1 MPPVDASYEPG
12 SANSFAKYYQDS
24 AFNRNRLA
32 SEERANKLGDLQY
45 GQEVDRENTSRALK
59 SYFANKNPND
69 PDFEQGLGMIVGPQ
83 GVADFQKKQAEA
95 KKTKLDLRVRQDE
108 FTDKLRKNLSRN
120 PSDANVIAWG
130 EDGVI
135 EGLFSEEE
143 AKRNTQELLA
153 MPPEER
159 KKYLAPESEQPD
171 PAEVATM
178 RRLGFPMTPQGYA
191 QFRDTQRQER
201 LLSQEEEA
209 QKIRIAGAGRAPSEP
224 RDDPRLVVTNTFT
237 DNEGNVTKTNKFGE
251 VIGTPLVGI
260 GKSKSA
266 DLSPTELKLVSDTD
280 TLALT
285 ARNGLSALKEAKAE
299 NDKAYSGVLAG
310 PRAALVDNVYSTEAS
325 RSTSIMQNLVGEQAL
340 ANLKASFGGAPT
352 EGERTF
358 LLDLQ
363 ASVNKEPRVRKRIL
377 ERGEKLLEERIKAYE
392 TKSEQ
397 IRSGTYGKPKA
408 AAAALSKEDAEA
420 LAWANQNPSDPRSA
434 QIKAK
439 LEGKK

>member
-45 GQEVDRENTSRALK
+45 QQEVDKENQARALK

-69 PDFEQGLGMIVGPQ
+69 PDFNQGLGMIVGPQ
-83 GVADFQKKQAEA
+83 GVANYEKQQLEA
-95 KKTKLDLRVRQDE
+95 KKSKLGLRVQQDE
-108 FTDKLRKNLSRN
+108 FLDKLKKNLSRN

-135 EGLFSEEE
+135 DGLFSEEE
-143 AKRNTQELLA
+143 AKANTRELLA

-159 KKYLAPESEQPD
+159 KKYLAGESDQPD

-178 RRLGFPMTPQGYA
+178 RRLGFPLTPEGYA
-191 QFRDTQRQER
+191 KYRDMQRADR
-201 LLSQEEEA
+201 LMSPAEEA

-224 RDDPRLVVTNTFT
+224 RDDPRLVVANTFT

-251 VIGTPLVGI
+251 VIGTPLAGV

-266 DLSPTELKLVSDTD
+266 DLSPSELKLVSDTD

-285 ARNGLSALKEAKAE
+285 ARNGLSALKEAKAL
-299 NDKAYSGVLAG
+299 NDTAYSGYLAG
-310 PRAALVDNVYSTEAS
+310 PRAAMVDNIYSTEAS
-325 RSTSIMQNLVGEQAL
+325 RNTTLMQNLVDEQAL
-340 ANLKASFGGAPT
+340 ANLKASFGGSPT
-352 EGERTF
+352 EGERAF
-358 LLDLQ
+358 LRELQ
-363 ASVNKEPRVRKRIL
+363 ASVNKEPRVRKQII
-377 ERGEKLLEERIKAYE
+377 ERGERLLEERIKAYE

-408 AAAALSKEDAEA
+408 AAAPSKEDAEA

-434 QIKAK
+434 AIKAK
-439 LEGKK
+439 LGVK